1 MKIGWATGLSLAAL
15 GVGASAL
22 LTAGNGS
29 RTQHP
34 RLLRTAASVRPFPPE
49 GDDATAE
56 VARAFLMYFVV
67 PLWIATG
74 TADAA
79 CHRATDIETTSG
91 PKESAL
97 HILMLAEVGVPLMA
111 ALFLEV
117 TSPVLALLIASF
129 ILHELTAL
137 WDVSYAVKRRDVTPI
152 EQHVHSFL
160 EMIPLMAASVTAI
173 LHWKQFLSL
182 IGFRRDASDFR
193 IALKKRPLPLA
204 YSATV
209 ILSVM
214 LFEGLPYIHEFI
226 RGIRATPM
234 RHLRHQAGRTPVPPA
249 YREGAS

>member
-1 MKIGWATGLSLAAL
+1 MKTGLATGLSLAAL
-15 GVGASAL
+15 GLGATVL
-22 LTAGNGS
+22 LKAGSGS
-29 RTQHP
+29 GVQRP
-34 RLLRTAASVRPFPPE
+34 RLLEMPPARPFPAE
-49 GDDATAE
+49 GEDATAE

-79 CHRATDIETTSG
+79 CHRASNIETTSG

-97 HILMLAEVGVPLMA
+97 HILMLAEVGIPLMA

-137 WDVSYAVKRRDVTPI
+137 WDVSYAVKRRQVTPI

-182 IGFRRDASDFR
+182 IGIRRDARDFQ
-193 IALKKRPLPLA
+193 IIPKKRPLPLA

-209 ILSVM
+209 IASVM
-214 LFEGLPYIHEFI
+214 LFEGLPYVYEFI
-226 RGIRATPM
+226 RGVRATP
-234 RHLRHQAGRTPVPPA
+234 LRDGQRSG
-249 YREGAS
+249 

>member
-1 MKIGWATGLSLAAL
+1 MKSGLATGLSLAAL
-15 GVGASAL
+15 GFGARVL
-22 LTAGNGS
+22 LKGRIGPTGQ
-29 RTQHP
+29 RP
-34 RLLRTAASVRPFPPE
+34 RFLEVPSPAQPFPSE

-56 VARAFLMYFVV
+56 ISRAFLMYFVV
-67 PLWIATG
+67 PLWISAG

-79 CHRATDIETTSG
+79 CHRATDIEITSG

-97 HILMLAEVGVPLMA
+97 HILMLAEVGIPLMA
-111 ALFLEV
+111 AMFLEV

-137 WDVSYAVKRRDVTPI
+137 WDVSYAVKRREVTPI

-182 IGFRRDASDFR
+182 IGIRRDPEDFR
-193 IALKKRPLPLA
+193 IMLKKRPLPLA

-209 ILSVM
+209 IGAVILM
-214 LFEGLPYIHEFI
+214 EGLPYLHEFI
-226 RGIRATPM
+226 RGIRATPI
-234 RHLRHQAGRTPVPPA
+234 RQLKQRAGIAAVTTQ
-249 YREGAS
+249 REETS

>member
-1 MKIGWATGLSLAAL
+1 MKSGLATGLSMAAL
-15 GVGASAL
+15 GFGARVL
-22 LTAGNGS
+22 LKGRIGPTGQ
-29 RTQHP
+29 RP
-34 RLLRTAASVRPFPPE
+34 RFLEVPSPAQPFPSE

-56 VARAFLMYFVV
+56 ISRAFLMYFVV
-67 PLWIATG
+67 PLWIAAG

-97 HILMLAEVGVPLMA
+97 HILMLAEVGLPLMA
-111 ALFLEV
+111 AMFLEV

-137 WDVSYAVKRRDVTPI
+137 WDVSYAVKRREVTPI

-182 IGFRRDASDFR
+182 VGIRRDPQDFR
-193 IALKKRPLPLA
+193 IMLKKRPLPLA

-209 ILSVM
+209 IGAVILM
-214 LFEGLPYIHEFI
+214 EGLPYLHEFI
-226 RGIRATPM
+226 RGIRATPI
-234 RHLRHQAGRTPVPPA
+234 RQLKQRAGIAAVTTQ
-249 YREGAS
+249 REETS

>member
-1 MKIGWATGLSLAAL
+1 MRYGLSSGVSLAAL
-15 GVGASAL
+15 GIGAAVL
-22 LTAGNGS
+22 LKRGRGS
-29 RTQHP
+29 RTERP
-34 RLLRTAASVRPFPPE
+34 RLLQTSQAE
-49 GDDATAE
+49 GADATAE
-56 VARAFLMYFVV
+56 ISRAFLMYFVV
-67 PLWIATG
+67 PLWIAAG

-137 WDVSYAVKRRDVTPI
+137 WDVSYAVKRRDVRPI

-160 EMIPLMAASVTAI
+160 EMIPLMAASFTAI

-182 IGFRRDASDFR
+182 IGIRRDQRDFR
-193 IALKKRPLPLA
+193 IMLKKRPLPLA

-209 ILSVM
+209 IVSVM
-214 LFEGLPYIHEFI
+214 LLEGLPYLHEFI
-226 RGIRATPM
+226 RGVRATP
-234 RHLRHQAGRTPVPPA
+234 LRRLRRQIGSMPLLAAPQETL
-249 YREGAS
+249 S

>member
-1 MKIGWATGLSLAAL
+1 MKIATATGVSLAVL
-15 GVGASAL
+15 GLSASAFIRS
-22 LTAGNGS
+22 AAA
-29 RTQHP
+29 RTNERP
-34 RLLRTAASVRPFPPE
+34 RLLVTPNSPRLFPAE

-56 VARAFLMYFVV
+56 VSRAFLMYFVV
-67 PLWIATG
+67 PLWIAAG

-97 HILMLAEVGVPLMA
+97 HILMLAEVGIPLIA
-111 ALFLEV
+111 AMFLEV

-129 ILHELTAL
+129 MIHELTAL
-137 WDVSYAVKRRDVTPI
+137 WDVSYAVKRREVTPL

-182 IGFRRDASDFR
+182 IGIQRDPQDFR
-193 IALKKRPLPLA
+193 IMLKKRPLPLA

-209 ILSVM
+209 IASVF
-214 LFEGLPYIHEFI
+214 LLEGLPYLSEFI
-226 RGIRATPM
+226 RGIRATPV
-234 RHLRHQAGRTPVPPA
+234 RQLKQGTGVRPA
-249 YREGAS
+249 TTTHREEAS

>member
-1 MKIGWATGLSLAAL
+1 MKIGLATGLSIAAL
-15 GVGASAL
+15 GLGTRAL
-22 LTAGNGS
+22 LKSSTGS
-29 RTQHP
+29 TSEHP
-34 RLLRTAASVRPFPPE
+34 HFLPTPAPSRPFPAE

-56 VARAFLMYFVV
+56 VSRAFLMYFVV
-67 PLWIATG
+67 PLWIAAG

-79 CHRATDIETTSG
+79 CHRASDIETTSG

-97 HILMLAEVGVPLMA
+97 HILMLAEVGIPLMA
-111 ALFLEV
+111 AMFLEV

-137 WDVSYAVKRRDVTPI
+137 WDVSYAVKRREVTPI

-182 IGFRRDASDFR
+182 TGIRRDPQDFR
-193 IALKKRPLPLA
+193 IMLKKRPLPIA

-209 ILSVM
+209 IASVM
-214 LFEGLPYIHEFI
+214 LLEGLPYIYEFI
-226 RGIRATPM
+226 RGVRATP
-234 RHLRHQAGRTPVPPA
+234 LRQLKQRAGVAPTA
-249 YREGAS
+249 TSHREEVT

>member
-1 MKIGWATGLSLAAL
+1 MKNGLATGLSLDVL
-15 GVGASAL
+15 GLGAGVLARRVSGPTDL
-22 LTAGNGS
+22 
-29 RTQHP
+29 RP
-34 RLLRTAASVRPFPPE
+34 RLLETPSPSRPFP

-67 PLWIATG
+67 PLWIVAG

-97 HILMLAEVGVPLMA
+97 HILMLAEVGIPLMA
-111 ALFLEV
+111 AMFLEV

-137 WDVSYAVKRRDVTPI
+137 WDVSYAVKRREVTPI

-182 IGFRRDASDFR
+182 IGIRRDPQDFR
-193 IALKKRPLPLA
+193 IMLKKRPLPLA

-209 ILSVM
+209 IVSVM
-214 LFEGLPYIHEFI
+214 LLEGLPYVHEL
-226 RGIRATPM
+226 RDEGIDCGFR
-234 RHLRHQAGRTPVPPA
+234 RLDG
-249 YREGAS
+249 YLLLGDGE

>member
-1 MKIGWATGLSLAAL
+1 MKYGLATGLSIAAFGL
-15 GVGASAL
+15 GTRAL
-22 LTAGNGS
+22 LKTSTGS
-29 RTQHP
+29 TGEHP
-34 RLLRTAASVRPFPPE
+34 HFLPTPSPSRPFPAE

-56 VARAFLMYFVV
+56 VSRAFLMYFVV
-67 PLWIATG
+67 PLWIAAG

-79 CHRATDIETTSG
+79 CHRASEIETTSG

-97 HILMLAEVGVPLMA
+97 HILMLAEVGIPLMA
-111 ALFLEV
+111 AMFLEV

-129 ILHELTAL
+129 ILHELTSL
-137 WDVSYAVKRRDVTPI
+137 WDVSYAVKRREVTPI

-182 IGFRRDASDFR
+182 TGIRRDPQDFR
-193 IALKKRPLPLA
+193 IMLKKRPLPIA

-209 ILSVM
+209 IASAI

-226 RGIRATPM
+226 RGVRATP
-234 RHLRHQAGRTPVPPA
+234 LRQLHQRAGVAPA
-249 YREGAS
+249 ATTRRGEAS